1 MDTQKEV
8 IKEIAQ
14 YLGLAPNDL
23 DGHALLQ
30 EDLNLSPVELNDLI
44 AHLSATF
51 DVILPTEELSE
62 VKQAYPA
69 RGIKEKTK
77 YQEALSF
84 ECFHRKIEAERFFHP
99 FKNPC
104 TSIRCGS
111 VLLARNCN
119 MRSESLNVKSGI

>member
-62 VKQAYPA
+62 VKS
-69 RGIKEKTK
+69 IND
-77 YQEALSF
+77 LIVL
-84 ECFHRKIEAERFFHP
+84 IED
-99 FKNPC
+99 NL
-104 TSIRCGS
+104 I
-111 VLLARNCN
+111 
-119 MRSESLNVKSGI
+119 